1 MRWNVSRTGLI
12 FLAVAS
18 LMAYE
23 ALAQAFPVKPVRVV
37 LRVAPGGLQD
47 SLARAIAVDLTK
59 FLGQPVIIENRPSA
73 GGIAAAEFVARSAAD
88 GYTIM
93 QSDNIGFLVNEFV
106 RTERLPYELEKDFA
120 PVIVLASAKNMA
132 VGAPKLPAST
142 MQQLVALAKQKPEA
156 INYGSSGVGSSFHI
170 DAEGLS
176 AEAGI
181 RMNHVP
187 YKGGA
192 PLLQALLANEID
204 FSLVG
209 MTAAIPLIRQ
219 GRIKALAYGGLQR
232 SALFP
237 DVPTL
242 SESGFKGFDSSAW
255 FWWLVPAATPRSV
268 IDRIASDTG
277 RVLTAPEFRERHIT
291 SVGHE
296 LVNAPGAKAWE
307 MFADGRKAFAARVK
321 PLNLKVD

>member
-1 MRWNVSRTGLI
+1 MRWIALAAS
-12 FLAVAS
+12 FLAFD
-18 LMAYE
+18 
-23 ALAQAFPVKPVRVV
+23 ALAQAYPVKPVRVI

-59 FLGQPVIIENRPSA
+59 FLGQPVIVENRPSA
-73 GGIAAAEFVARSAAD
+73 GGVAGAEFVARSAPD
-88 GYTIM
+88 GYNIV
-93 QSDNIGFLVNEFV
+93 QSDNIGFLFNEFV
-106 RTERLPYELEKDFA
+106 RTEKLPYELERDFS

-132 VGAPKLPAST
+132 VASLKAPVST
-142 MQQLVALAKQKPEA
+142 MRELVALAKQKPGF
-156 INYGSSGVGSSFHI
+156 INYGSSGIGSSFHI
-170 DAEGLS
+170 DAEALS
-176 AEAGI
+176 SESGI

-192 PLLQALLANEID
+192 PILQALMTNELD
-204 FSLVG
+204 FALVG

-255 FWWLVPAATPRSV
+255 WWWLVPAATPRAI
-268 IDRIASDTG
+268 IDKIAADTG
-277 RVLTAPEFRERHIT
+277 RVLTTPEFRERHIT
-291 SVGHE
+291 AVGHE
-296 LVNAPGAKAWE
+296 VVNAPGAKAWE
-307 MFADGRKAFAARVK
+307 MYNEDRRAFAARVK
-321 PLNLKVD
+321 PLNLKLD